1 MPFFTGTDCT
11 LSSPT
16 LVPGLLARSR
26 ALPSEEAYLWPL
38 KKSRRNRLRILKEQK
53 ENNVFFFFS
62 FLPTATYLTYIT
74 YSTCNTAHM
83 PCQRRTCRRLYV
95 ALD

>member
-53 ENNVFFFFS
+53 ENNVFFFFFANS
-62 FLPTATYLTYIT
+62 YLPTLPTQPVTPP
-74 YSTCNTAHM
+74 TCHAN
-83 PCQRRTCRRLYV
+83 V
-95 ALD
+95 ARVDDCT